1 MFDEQEDED
10 FLIISDDQFM
20 DGNPIVRGTRITVE
34 QILRGLAQGLSV
46 EQILQEYPQLTP
58 EGVKAALKFAAESVR
73 FDHITS
79 SVDAQSQTNEVG
91 EISSQG

>member
-73 FDHITS
+73 LDPITS
-79 SVDAQSQTNEVG
+79 VDTQPEREEASPN
-91 EISSQG
+91 SSQE